1 MVQQCVVHSV
11 PALCALLSL
20 VLNTIQFFLRHS
32 SSCRC
37 CTAEKKP
44 RKSLTISWV
53 WLANVIIYILLL
65 SGLSWIIY
73 REKLCRAVVLFLLL
87 LSLNWILNLF
97 SLYMNQISKNQF
109 AIACQCLASILEL
122 VTVTWLVVVSLTAN
136 TIHNV
141 PFYYWAIFVGSVLW
155 GYLCNLLWLNSL
167 YALRQ
172 TQSQYQSLLSDE
184 DSDLIHHEP
193 QEIVSAEEI
202 NLLWSMFFF
211 WFTPVLTVGSGNA
224 IEWDDLTELPD
235 SMSSDVTRSYLQ
247 PLSDPSEDPVTAP
260 FSHSLFNFIF
270 SLVTGRCCGATTRD
284 GDEMDNSDPLLP
296 PLHHAAPLVRAIL
309 VEGSRGSAFL
319 LLGSIKLCTI
329 ALSFVGP
336 LLLGQMVKLIE
347 NDPNQKDI
355 PLGVLL
361 ACTLGLSFVLSAVL
375 NTQYS
380 VRANVVQMKVRS
392 ALALGT
398 ELSPSLLSSCQD
410 LNVVRVVL
418 SRHSPSTLQA
428 LRLGSLRC
436 QALEHATG

>member
-20 VLNTIQFFLRHS
+20 VLNTIQFFLRHAS
-32 SSCRC
+32 
-37 CTAEKKP
+37 EKKP
-44 RKSLTISWV
+44 RKSLTISGV
-53 WLANVIIYILLL
+53 WLCNVVIYILLL

-73 REKLCRAVVLFLLL
+73 REKLCRVMVLFLLL
-87 LSLNWILNLF
+87 LSLNWILNIF
-97 SLYMNQISKNQF
+97 SLYLNQISKNQF
-109 AIACQCLASILEL
+109 AIACQGLASLLEL
-122 VTVTWLVVVSLTAN
+122 VTVTWLVVISLT
-136 TIHNV
+136 TDKIHKI
-141 PFYYWAIFVGSVLW
+141 PFYYWAIFIATMLW

-184 DSDLIHHEP
+184 DSDRLDGEP
-193 QEIVSAEEI
+193 HEIVSPEESK
-202 NLLWSMFFF
+202 LLQSVLFF

-224 IEWDDLTELPD
+224 IEWEDLAELPE
-235 SMSSDVTRSYLQ
+235 SMCSDVTRSYLQ
-247 PLSDPSEDPVTAP
+247 PQPVSDRSEPIV
-260 FSHSLFNFIF
+260 FNFIF
-270 SLVTGRCCGATTRD
+270 SLVTGRCCGTPSRKEEEEEESE
-284 GDEMDNSDPLLP
+284 GSDHLLP
-296 PLHHAAPLVRAIL
+296 PLHHAAPLIRAIL

-347 NDPNQKDI
+347 NNPSQKDI
-355 PLGVLL
+355 PLGVFL
-361 ACTLGLSFVLSAVL
+361 ACTLGLSFILSAVL

-398 ELSPSLLSSCQD
+398 NLTKAIFFPSFALLSCSVSSVCRA
-410 LNVVRVVL
+410 LL
-418 SRHSPSTLQA
+418 SRHPPSPLPTL
-428 LRLGSLRC
+428 RPGSL
-436 QALEHATG
+436 